1 MAVAARREIGEMKF
15 SRLLKHLLLPGWFVQ
30 RVFARADL
38 AAIGKAVAVCEK
50 SHRGE
55 LRFVVE
61 GPLPVSVLWRA
72 MSPRTRAVDL
82 FSALRIWDTE
92 ENSGILIY
100 VQLVDRRV
108 EILADR
114 GIAARVP
121 QAEWDAICRAM
132 EASFR
137 SGEWR
142 PGALQAVTRAGEL
155 LACHFPAGADNPNE
169 LPDQPLML

>member
-1 MAVAARREIGEMKF
+1 MKPI
-15 SRLLKHLLLPGWFVQ
+15 RMLRHLLLPDWFVG
-30 RVFARADL
+30 RVFPRGDL
-38 AAIGKAVAVCEK
+38 AAIGDAIAAGEK

-61 GPLPVSVLWRA
+61 AAMPLAALWRDQ
-72 MSPRTRAVDL
+72 SPRARAVDL
-82 FSALRIWDTE
+82 FSTLRVWDTA

-100 VQLVDRRV
+100 VQLVEHRV

-137 SGEWR
+137 GGEWR
-142 PGALQAVTRAGEL
+142 RGALRAVARAGAL
-155 LACHFPAGADNPNE
+155 LASHFPARNHNPNE
-169 LPDQPLML
+169 LPDQPLVL

>member
-1 MAVAARREIGEMKF
+1 MSL
-15 SRLLKHLLLPGWFVQ
+15 SRILKHLLLPDWFVQ
-30 RVFARADL
+30 RIFASADL
-38 AAIGKAVAVCEK
+38 ASIGAAVTACEQ

-61 GPLPVSVLWRA
+61 GPLPLSALWRDL
-72 MSPRTRAVDL
+72 SPRERAVDL
-82 FSALRIWDTE
+82 FSQLRVWDTD

-100 VQLVDRRV
+100 VQLVDHRV

-132 EASFR
+132 EASFHR
-137 SGEWR
+137 GEWR
-142 PGALQAVTRAGEL
+142 QGALQAVTRAGEL
-155 LACHFPAGADNPNE
+155 LARHFPAGASNPNE
-169 LPDQPLML
+169 LPDQPLVL

>member
-1 MAVAARREIGEMKF
+1 MKPM
-15 SRLLKHLLLPGWFVQ
+15 RLLKHLLLPDWFVR
-30 RVFARADL
+30 RVFSAADL
-38 AAIGKAVAVCEK
+38 AAIGAAIAAGEQ

-61 GPLPVSVLWRA
+61 GALPLSALWRGQ
-72 MSPRTRAVDL
+72 SPRERAVEL
-82 FSALRIWDTE
+82 FSQLRVWDTA

-100 VQLVDRRV
+100 LQLVEHRV

-132 EASFR
+132 ETSFGD
-137 SGEWR
+137 GEWR
-142 PGALQAVTRAGEL
+142 SGALQAVTRAGEL
-155 LACHFPAGADNPNE
+155 LAAQFPAGTSNPNE
-169 LPDQPLML
+169 LPDQPLVL